1 MHRASQG
8 DMLRIVDTLP
18 PEPEESLQRAIP
30 DSILP
35 KHQEHWVVHVMH
47 GPYCEEFLSPEDIAM
62 FYDTDW
68 EVSHNAARGGIRLI
82 GPRPKWARTSGGE
95 GGSHPSNV
103 IEYGY
108 PIGGINFTGD
118 EPVIFPVDCPDFGG
132 FVCPFT
138 VVKADYWKVGQL
150 RAGNSVKFVAVSL
163 EDALW
168 SRKANEA
175 FVDNIVKWLASG
187 SFDTVQSLNAAP
199 ILEAPS
205 SVQPAVIR
213 LSEATPSRPRI
224 AYRQAGDDYLLVD
237 YGTHKQT
244 SRMHPTPT
252 PVTDF

>member
-1 MHRASQG
+1 
-8 DMLRIVDTLP
+8 MLRIVDKLP
-18 PEPEESLQRAIP
+18 PEPEASHPVAIP
-30 DSILP
+30 ESILP
-35 KHQEHWVVHVMH
+35 KHEEHWVLHVMH
-47 GPYCEEFLSPEDIAM
+47 GPYCEEYLSSEDIKM
-62 FYDTDW
+62 FYNTDW

-118 EPVIFPVDCPDFGG
+118 EPVIFPNDCPDFGG

-150 RAGNSVKFVAVSL
+150 RAGNTVKFVAVSL

-175 FVDNIVKWLASG
+175 FVDNISKWLDSG
-187 SFDTVQSLNAAP
+187 SFEAVQRLDATP
-199 ILEAPS
+199 ILKAPS
-205 SVQPAVIR
+205 SVRPAVIR
-213 LSEATPSRPRI
+213 FSEETMSRPRI
-224 AYRQAGDDYLLVD
+224 SYRQGGDDYLLVD
-237 YGTHKQT
+237 YGESITMCAKVASHIL
-244 SRMHPTPT
+244 
-252 PVTDF
+252 